1 MLGFRTQASGEGVI
15 KYIKNYWKND
25 EKHRAKIP
33 LKECNLIKSNFY
45 SNFNYILV
53 YEQIKKGIKT
63 LILDHL

>member
-1 MLGFRTQASGEGVI
+1 MMKNML
-15 KYIKNYWKND
+15 IKNKTLLNIFS
-25 EKHRAKIP
+25 KMFRAKIP

-53 YEQIKKGIKT
+53 YEQIKKGIQT